1 MGLDVSVVVTPKELD
16 LEELYAVKDTVE
28 HGFYWYLG
36 DDKEKRAEK
45 WKELKAKCESL
56 TKEDILRNIS
66 GPDDLVKCLR
76 GISDEKFGKYL
87 EMIVASI
94 SDHEDGNTHL
104 NFDYDKLPGKDIMDS
119 CSWNLR
125 DLFLECKK
133 WGRVLR
139 PCGDFIYELDGYK
152 IWAMAERWNEQKF
165 KMKVAKWIGYV
176 SNRIGFNI
184 LADCL
189 RELGV
194 KDVFVDFADAEN
206 YQEKIQQVAKGIL
219 DNNDRYWL
227 VSSY

>member
-36 DDKEKRAEK
+36 NDKEKRAEK

-66 GPDDLVKCLR
+66 GPDDLVKCLH

-94 SDHEDGNTHL
+94 SDHEDRNTHL

-219 DNNDRYWL
+219 DNDDRYWL

>member
-1 MGLDVSVVVTPKELD
+1 MGLDVSVLVTPKELD

-36 DDKEKRAEK
+36 NDKEKVADR
-45 WKELKAKCESL
+45 WKELKSKCESL
-56 TKEDILRNIS
+56 TKDDILRNIS
-66 GPDDLVKCLR
+66 GPDDLVMCLK
-76 GISDEKFGKYL
+76 GMSNETFDKYM

-94 SDHEDGNTHL
+94 PEHEDGNTHL

-133 WGRVLR
+133 VGCLR
-139 PCGDFIYELDGYK
+139 PCGDFICELDGYK
-152 IWAMAERWNEQKF
+152 VWAMAEKWKEQKF
-165 KMKVAKWIGYV
+165 KMKVAKWIGYF
-176 SNRIGFNI
+176 SQRIGYNI
-184 LADCL
+184 LGDCL

-194 KDVFVDFADAEN
+194 RDVFVEFSDAEMYMEN
-206 YQEKIQQVAKGIL
+206 IQKVAKGIL
-219 DNNDRYWL
+219 DNDDRYWL